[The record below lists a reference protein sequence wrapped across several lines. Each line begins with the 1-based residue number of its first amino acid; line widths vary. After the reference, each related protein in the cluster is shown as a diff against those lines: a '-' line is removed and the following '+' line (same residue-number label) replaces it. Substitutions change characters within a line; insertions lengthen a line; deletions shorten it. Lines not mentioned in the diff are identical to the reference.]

1 MTTSDICD
9 IDCYGYVLYF
19 MCIYLFMLK
28 YHISNK
34 YYYAFCFYFIF
45 AKPSAMKDRTQ

>member
-28 YHISNK
+28 YHISNIIMR
-34 YYYAFCFYFIF
+34 FYFIF